1 MNKFRRTLSTDKDV
15 QLHMAIGLST
25 ETGELL
31 DAYKKSIFYGREL
44 NIQNVKEE
52 IGDIVWY
59 LEILMDEIGYS
70 YEEAKED
77 VIQKLAKRYPEKF
90 EDVLIRDVNNELSH
104 IGSTGP

>member
-1 MNKFRRTLSTDKDV
+1 MNKFRRTLSTDKDI
-15 QLHMAIGLST
+15 QLHMAIGLCT
-25 ETGELL
+25 EAGELL

-44 NIQNVKEE
+44 DIRNVKEE
-52 IGDIVWY
+52 IGDIAYY

-90 EDVLIRDVNNELSH
+90 EDVLIRDVSNELSH
-104 IGSTGP
+104 IGNTGA

>member
-1 MNKFRRTLSTDKDV
+1 MNKFRRTLSTNKDV
-15 QLHMAIGLST
+15 ELHMAIGLCT
-25 ETGELL
+25 EAGELL
-31 DAYKKSIFYGREL
+31 DAYKKGIFYGRGINL
-44 NIQNVKEE
+44 QNVREE

-90 EDVLIRDVNNELSH
+90 EDVVIRDVNTELSH
-104 IGSTGP
+104 IKS